1 MNEQWIQYNDCYN
14 VYSSCSYI
22 GNIVER
28 AIALY
33 CDCPWFKVFPNQGY
47 PRFDVG
53 DCRDVIEQELDVIS
67 RACGYK
73 PASDRQLRQDIVVS
87 VLRGCEMLR
96 DEGQVLDCCYKLP
109 GFSFGYF
116 AGEIDLITEG
126 RYGTGLWEVKTGY
139 HPEPGIIQI
148 SRVWVTAIQK
158 GIFSMGDIVK
168 IGVISTHHNRKWVLN
183 LDSLSREEIDLFFE
197 CNSLKYE
204 EQKYG
209 IYE

>member
-1 MNEQWIQYNDCYN
+1 MNEQWIQYEDCYN

-33 CDCPWFKVFPNQGY
+33 CDCPWSKVFPNQGY
-47 PRFDVG
+47 PKLDADG
-53 DCRDVIEQELDVIS
+53 CRDVIEQELEAIS
-67 RACGYK
+67 KACGYE
-73 PASDRQLRQDIVVS
+73 PTFNRNLCQDIVVS
-87 VLRGCEMLR
+87 VLRGCEMLK
-96 DEGQVLDCCYKLP
+96 DEGPVLDCCYKLP

-126 RYGTGLWEVKTGY
+126 RDGLGLWEVKTGY
-139 HPEPGIIQI
+139 HPTLGIMQI
-148 SRVWVTAIQK
+148 SRACVTAIQK
-158 GIFSMGDIVK
+158 GLFNMEDIVK

-183 LDSLSREEIDLFFE
+183 LDSLPPEERDLFFE
-197 CNSLKYE
+197 RNSFKYE